1 MWNCGTEFNDTFV
14 DEADFINIAMSF
26 YNLLEHSDN
35 CSDISGSLWKF
46 KRDEITANAN
56 IHNANSS

>member
-1 MWNCGTEFNDTFV
+1 
-14 DEADFINIAMSF
+14 MSF